1 MNTRQKKMRRMRA
14 GQHSWTYMLLPLLTL
29 LFFSSCSVLLPG
41 TDLKPAATPPIVTIQ
56 PIQALH
62 QAYRTIVIGLDI
74 SGSYP
79 RFVFEQ
85 AKRAVVDSIYRLVQ
99 PNEDGA
105 TVYINWITDNSWSP
119 NSTAIPPI
127 VIPALPADPAMPVL
141 KPVPTP
147 TGDPYQD
154 AQAAKRVKAEN
165 ARTMANYYALLKQNH
180 AQLALVRSQVKR
192 QTDTL
197 ARLEP
202 PVDTISTD
210 IYGFVERASQRLQGT
225 QGTASSA
232 CKEHKGQ
239 PSSCLPVTWITITCH
254 SRYRAVYT
262 SSMFGSGS
270 FSTTARMH
278 RFANAMMQS
287 GSRCFSR
294 QVYTTS
300 GFSTLGSHL
309 PHRACFHERRTS

>member
-1 MNTRQKKMRRMRA
+1 VNTRHKKMRRTRA
-14 GQHSWTYMLLPLLTL
+14 GQHSWTYMLLPLLAL

-41 TDLKPAATPPIVTIQ
+41 TDLKPASTPPIVAIQ
-56 PIQALH
+56 PIQAPY
-62 QAYRTIVIGLDI
+62 QAYRTIAIGLDI

-85 AKRAVVDSIYRLVQ
+85 AKRGVADSIDGLVQ

-105 TVYINWITDNSWSP
+105 TVYTSWITENSFSP
-119 NSTAIPPI
+119 DSAAIPPI

-141 KPVPTP
+141 KPAPTP

-154 AQAAKRVKAEN
+154 AQAAKAVKAEN
-165 ARTMANYYALLKQNH
+165 ARTMANYSALLKQNH
-180 AQLALVRSQVKR
+180 AQLARVRSQVKR

-225 QGTASSA
+225 QGTAFLVLATDLDNNDLSQQVQGSMHLKNVRVRVIFHYCQNA
-232 CKEHKGQ
+232 PECERNDAKWQQVFQQAGVHDIRFLDPGQ
-239 PSSCLPVTWITITCH
+239 SLAVPSL
-254 SRYRAVYT
+254 
-262 SSMFGSGS
+262 
-270 FSTTARMH
+270 FS
-278 RFANAMMQS
+278 
-287 GSRCFSR
+287 
-294 QVYTTS
+294 
-300 GFSTLGSHL
+300 
-309 PHRACFHERRTS
+309 

>member
-1 MNTRQKKMRRMRA
+1 MNTRQKKMRQTRA
-14 GQHSWTYMLLPLLTL
+14 GQHSGAYMLLPLLAL
-29 LFFSSCSVLLPG
+29 LFFSSCGVLLPG
-41 TDLKPAATPPIVTIQ
+41 TNLKPAATLPIVTIQ
-56 PIQALH
+56 PIQAPY
-62 QAYRTIVIGLDI
+62 QAYRTIAIGLDI

-79 RFVFEQ
+79 RSVFEQ
-85 AKRAVVDSIYRLVQ
+85 AKRAVADSIDRLVQ

-105 TVYINWITDNSWSP
+105 TVYTSWITDNSWSP

-180 AQLALVRSQVKR
+180 AQLALVRSLVKR

-225 QGTASSA
+225 QGTAFLVLASDLDNNNLSQQIQGGIHLKHVRVRIIFHYCQNA
-232 CKEHKGQ
+232 
-239 PSSCLPVTWITITCH
+239 PVCERNDAKW
-254 SRYRAVYT
+254 
-262 SSMFGSGS
+262 
-270 FSTTARMH
+270 
-278 RFANAMMQS
+278 Q
-287 GSRCFSR
+287 
-294 QVYTTS
+294 QV
-300 GFSTLGSHL
+300 FQKAGSHDIRFL
-309 PHRACFHERRTS
+309 DPGQSLAAPSLFS